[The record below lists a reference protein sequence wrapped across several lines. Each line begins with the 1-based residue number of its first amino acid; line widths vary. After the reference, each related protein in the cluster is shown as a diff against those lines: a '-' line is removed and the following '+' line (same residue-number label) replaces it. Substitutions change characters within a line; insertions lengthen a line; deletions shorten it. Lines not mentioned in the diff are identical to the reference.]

1 MKNSKT
7 ILGSAIFALL
17 IIIGCGENSNLQKVL
32 VLEQKNGELTQNEQ
46 GNSLQEKDTNNVGG
60 ISKEALKNEAVQE
73 NIKSPSETKTL
84 TMIFEDYSEGD
95 YPHLLF
101 KDISSNEEY
110 DFRFLSDNN
119 LTGLPILLKDNDAA
133 FGCKANP
140 KYLNKTCIVETKKKS
155 VLDSELDGETFKS
168 MEWVITSIKLK

>member
-1 MKNSKT
+1 MKNLKT
-7 ILGSAIFALL
+7 ILGVTIIASLV
-17 IIIGCGENSNLQKVL
+17 IIGCGENSNNTKE
-32 VLEQKNGELTQNEQ
+32 LEQQNGELTKEK
-46 GNSLQEKDTNNVGG
+46 SLQEKDTNNVGA
-60 ISKEALKNEAVQE
+60 ISKEALKNEAGQE

-95 YPHLLF
+95 FPHLLF

-133 FGCKANP
+133 FGFKANP

-155 VLDSELDGETFKS
+155 VLDSELNGETFKS

>member
-1 MKNSKT
+1 MKNLKT
-7 ILGSAIFALL
+7 ILGVTIIASLV
-17 IIIGCGENSNLQKVL
+17 IIGCGENSNNTNE
-32 VLEQKNGELTQNEQ
+32 LEQQNGELTKEK
-46 GNSLQEKDTNNVGG
+46 SLQEKDTNNLGV
-60 ISKEALKNEAVQE
+60 ISNEAPEKEAGQE

-95 YPHLLF
+95 FPHLLF

-133 FGCKANP
+133 FGFKANP

-155 VLDSELDGETFKS
+155 VMDSELNGETFKS